1 MKVYDLQGNYLYTVN
16 MTNKNHHGISALYA
30 KDDEMYFREQSELYC
45 FKADQFVQRLT
56 GDAAETMLET
66 LRAEECRRTED
77 DAGNTYLLSGVDI
90 VREAPDGEQTTILH
104 RSPLLNI
111 YQDYQIIFWAIAFA
125 ALATACIARFI
136 ANSREVRQREEN
148 ARGAK

>member
-1 MKVYDLQGNYLYTVN
+1 MPPDRG
-16 MTNKNHHGISALYA
+16 
-30 KDDEMYFREQSELYC
+30 R
-45 FKADQFVQRLT
+45 
-56 GDAAETMLET
+56 
-66 LRAEECRRTED
+66 CR
-77 DAGNTYLLSGVDI
+77 LSGVDI